1 MTSKTVKDY
10 YAILGLTPKATL
22 EEIRLAYR
30 KLARVY
36 HPDLSSE
43 IDAEE
48 RFREVNQAYDVLA
61 NAEKRKAYDFFINS
75 AGSES
80 EFDTEDVKSSKPTDT
95 PPVNVQPRSGPAAS
109 APASIPQKQLTPI
122 GKKRLYPPTWA
133 VLLMLIGGCI
143 IVSVGIGAI
152 LSLQQNKP
160 TGGAESVNVSKLMTF
175 MSPPIIPQDVT
186 VLQEGGTSLLTVRPK
201 SLSIS
206 GTTFP
211 VVAVV
216 PEQGRL
222 PLPEAQQSV
231 ALWVHGTLINYVIGL
246 PANDVNETLLAGLS
260 SSARISLVLDNG
272 TVLVFGSAQSQRVAA
287 DDLSPMSQD
296 RPGLTVMLLGA
307 NTTDRLVVHARHL
320 PEDSLPADG
329 QKADDVRIK
338 VLDTVVLGEAGGKTI
353 FIVEYEVVNEGA
365 GTIDPAVFDLV
376 LEDASGKRYMLDAET
391 SARGQYGAPK
401 EIIQSGKSTRRSA
414 GYIIPKDIAT
424 PLTWLFRADTQSSN
438 VTRVILPYKTP
449 PPQPAIPDVV
459 LTDVFL
465 DVQNNVIVISGTVFN
480 DGESNLEVTAND
492 VNLNAGTGEGA
503 LQAASPPFSWII
515 GPDASQD
522 FEIQFTVPQDTDTV
536 LLDILRFAFEIEGL
550 SP

>member
-1 MTSKTVKDY
+1 MANKTVKDY
-10 YAILGLTPKATL
+10 YAILSVSPKATL

-43 IDAEE
+43 ADAED

-61 NAEKRKAYDFFINS
+61 NAEKRKAYDFFVANAMSETEQYS
-75 AGSES
+75 AEAQSSE
-80 EFDTEDVKSSKPTDT
+80 DQRSSPSAVRTLPTAPVSSARNQ
-95 PPVNVQPRSGPAAS
+95 PP
-109 APASIPQKQLTPI
+109 APD
-122 GKKRLYPPTWA
+122 KKRLYPPTWA
-133 VLLMLIGGCI
+133 ILLMLLGGCI
-143 IVSVGIGAI
+143 IVSVGIGAL
-152 LSLQQNKP
+152 LSLQTNTP
-160 TGGAESVNVSKLMTF
+160 SGGAESVSVSKLLTF
-175 MSPPIIPQDVT
+175 VSPPFISPDVT

-211 VVAVV
+211 VVAVA

-222 PLPEAQQSV
+222 PLPSSQQSV

-246 PANDVNETLLAGLS
+246 PANDVNESLLAGLS

-272 TVLVFGSAQSQRVAA
+272 TVLVFGSAQSQRIATN
-287 DDLSPMSQD
+287 DLSPMSQD

-329 QKADDVRIK
+329 QKTDDVRLK
-338 VLDTVVLGEAGGKTI
+338 VLDTVVLGEIGGKTT
-353 FIVEYEVVNEGA
+353 FIVEYEVVNEGPV
-365 GTIDPAVFDLV
+365 GIDPAVFDMV

-391 SARGQYGAPK
+391 STRGQYGASK
-401 EIIQSGKSTRRSA
+401 EEIEAGKSTRRSA

-424 PLTWLFRADTQSSN
+424 PLTWLFRADTQSPN
-438 VTRVILPYKTP
+438 VLRQILPFKP
-449 PPQPAIPDVV
+449 PPSEPAIPDVV

-465 DVQNNVIVISGTVFN
+465 DSQFDVIVISGSVFN
-480 DGESNLEVTAND
+480 DGELNLEVTAND
-492 VNLNAGTGEGA
+492 MHLSAGTGEGV
-503 LQAASPPFSWII
+503 LQAASPPLSWTIAP
-515 GPDASQD
+515 GASQE
-522 FEIQFTVPQDTDTV
+522 FEIQFTIPQDTDTV

-550 SP
+550 

>member
-10 YAILGLTPKATL
+10 YAILGVSPKATL

-30 KLARVY
+30 KLARIY

-43 IDAEE
+43 IDAED

-61 NAEKRKAYDFFINS
+61 NAEKRKAYDFFVAS
-75 AGSES
+75 AAPGSEPGVEGVQS
-80 EFDTEDVKSSKPTDT
+80 PGSTTE
-95 PPVNVQPRSGPAAS
+95 PPVAMKTPTGPRAPAAP
-109 APASIPQKQLTPI
+109 APTPHKQPSSND
-122 GKKRLYPPTWA
+122 KKRLYPPTWA
-133 VLLMLIGGCI
+133 ILLMLLGGCI
-143 IVSVGIGAI
+143 IVSVGIGAL
-152 LSLQQNKP
+152 LSLQTNKP
-160 TGGAESVNVSKLMTF
+160 TGGAESLSVSKLMTF
-175 MSPPIIPQDVT
+175 VSPPFIPRDVT

-216 PEQGRL
+216 PDQGRL
-222 PLPEAQQSV
+222 PLPSAQQSV

-246 PANDVNETLLAGLS
+246 PANDVNESLLAGLS

-272 TVLVFGSAQSQRVAA
+272 TVLVFGSAQSQRIAA
-287 DDLSPMSQD
+287 NDLSPMSQE

-338 VLDTVVLGEAGGKTI
+338 VLDTVVLDETGGKTT

-365 GTIDPAVFDLV
+365 VTIDPAVFDMV
-376 LEDASGKRYMLDAET
+376 LEDASGKRYTLDAET
-391 SARGQYGAPK
+391 SARGQYGVPK
-401 EIIQSGKSTRRSA
+401 ENIDQGKSTRRSA

-424 PLTWLFRADTQSSN
+424 PLTWLFRADTQSPN
-438 VTRVILPYKTP
+438 VTRQILPFKLP
-449 PPQPAIPDVV
+449 PSQPALPDVV

-465 DVQNNVIVISGTVFN
+465 DMRHDVIVISGTIFN
-480 DGESNLEVTAND
+480 DGESNLEVTSND
-492 VNLNAGTGEGA
+492 MNLSAGTGKGS
-503 LQAASPPFSWII
+503 LLAASPPLSWTI
-515 GPDASQD
+515 GPDASQE
-522 FEIQFTVPQDTDTV
+522 FEIQFTVPQGTDTV

-550 SP
+550 

>member
-10 YAILGLTPKATL
+10 YAILGVTPNATL

-30 KLARVY
+30 KMARIY

-48 RFREVNQAYDVLA
+48 RFREVNQAYEVLA
-61 NAEKRKAYDFFINS
+61 NAEKRKSYDFFIAS
-75 AGSES
+75 AMPES
-80 EFDTEDVKSSKPTDT
+80 EPGTEDSQSADPTT
-95 PPVNVQPRSGPAAS
+95 APPVTAKTSVGPRAPAAS
-109 APASIPQKQLTPI
+109 APSTQTRTPPMN
-122 GKKRLYPPTWA
+122 KRRLYPPTWA
-133 VLLMLIGGCI
+133 ILLMLLGGCI

-152 LSLQQNKP
+152 LSLQTNTP
-160 TGGAESVNVSKLMTF
+160 TGGAEPVSVSKLMTF
-175 MSPPIIPQDVT
+175 VSPPFIPPDVT
-186 VLQEGGTSLLTVRPK
+186 VLQEGGTSLLTVRPN
-201 SLSIS
+201 SITIA

-222 PLPEAQQSV
+222 PLPAAQESV

-246 PANDVNETLLAGLS
+246 PANDVNESLLAGLS

-272 TVLVFGSAQSQRVAA
+272 TVLVFGSAQSRRVAA
-287 DDLSPMSQD
+287 DDLSPISQD

-338 VLDTVVLGEAGGKTI
+338 VLDTIVLGEISGKTI

-365 GTIDPAVFDLV
+365 VTIDPAVFDMI
-376 LEDASGKRYMLDAET
+376 LEDASGKRYLLDAGA
-391 SARGQYGAPK
+391 SAQGQYGAPK
-401 EIIQSGKSTRRSA
+401 EVIERGKSTRRSA
-414 GYIIPKDIAT
+414 GYIIPKEIAT
-424 PLTWLFRADTQSSN
+424 PLTWLFRADTQSPN
-438 VTRVILPYKTP
+438 VTRQILPFKLP
-449 PPQPAIPDVV
+449 PSQPAIPDVE

-465 DVQNNVIVISGTVFN
+465 DAQHDVIVISGTVFN
-480 DGESNLEVTAND
+480 DGESNLVVTLND
-492 VNLNAGTGEGA
+492 THLSAGTGEGV
-503 LQAASPPFSWII
+503 LQAASPLLPWTISP
-515 GPDASQD
+515 GASQE
-522 FEIQFTVPQDTDTV
+522 FEIQFTVPRDTDTV
-536 LLDILRFAFEIEGL
+536 LLDILGFAFEIEGL
-550 SP
+550 